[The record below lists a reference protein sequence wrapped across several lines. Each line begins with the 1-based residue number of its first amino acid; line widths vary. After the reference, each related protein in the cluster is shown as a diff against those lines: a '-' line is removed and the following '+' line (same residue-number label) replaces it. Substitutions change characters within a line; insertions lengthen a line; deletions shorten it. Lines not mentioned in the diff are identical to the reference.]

1 MNMNEILEI
10 NVMLGG
16 LKPTFLHKK
25 NIWVGVD
32 SGAEFLIDNNIQ
44 PILIC
49 GDLDSFDYATYK
61 KILKNTRIIKKE
73 NQDLTDAEF
82 SLDVIIKNFS
92 NVKKINIFGATGKR
106 LDHFFGN
113 ILLLNNLKYEH
124 LEITLYDNNNIIFV
138 SKLGVN
144 KLTNNKEYKYISFV
158 PIFENTVISIH
169 NAKYSVENFK
179 LTLDRANATSNEFFE
194 DSNII
199 LNTNKKCLIIYS
211 KD

>member
-1 MNMNEILEI
+1 MNEILEI

>member
-1 MNMNEILEI
+1 MNEILEI

-16 LKPTFLHKK
+16 LKPTFLPEKDVW
-25 NIWVGVD
+25 IGVD

-82 SLDVIIKNFS
+82 SLNIIIKNFS
-92 NVKKINIFGATGKR
+92 KVKKINIFGATGRR

-113 ILLLNNLKYEH
+113 ILLLNNSKYEH